1 MCCHLR
7 QKPSD
12 TSEIEEAE
20 WLEELKLGVEVY
32 RWPSRGVTTPGERV
46 PADRWWCW
54 LPMQSPGHSVYE
66 SAN

>member
-32 RWPSRGVTTPGERV
+32 MWPSRGVTKQDGRV
-46 PADRWWCW
+46 PAD
-54 LPMQSPGHSVYE
+54 HS
-66 SAN
+66 